1 MMFLMRR
8 EFFVKVI
15 CQASVFSWGI
25 SLYFLH
31 KYKVLEAIP
40 TYVFVVVFIVFSLL
54 AIYFGWGISREKS
67 FYFGLVPFLSSIS
80 FIGLVE
86 ISRRLSWFQNKV
98 LCKIGELSFSM
109 YLVHYFFATSV
120 FSYINSHLFQ
130 NLFSPELC
138 LILYFGSTVFVSF
151 WISKISYKLIE
162 KPSVNI
168 GRNIIT
174 KLNSLNYSPKAE
186 LR

>member
-1 MMFLMRR
+1 MLYTSDG
-8 EFFVKVI
+8 ELAAKKV
-15 CQASVFSWGI
+15 STFNI
-25 SLYFLH
+25 S
-31 KYKVLEAIP
+31 KQEN
-40 TYVFVVVFIVFSLL
+40 
-54 AIYFGWGISREKS
+54 FGEWYS
-67 FYFGLVPFLSSIS
+67 
-80 FIGLVE
+80 E